1 MKVYVEKERKYRS
14 VSARVAGTVAEL
26 LDRLKINPSTVLVVR
41 NGHLVTESAKLKDSD
56 EIKIISV
63 VSGG

>member
-1 MKVYVEKERKYRS
+1 MKVYVEKESKYRS
-14 VSARVAGTVAEL
+14 MSARVAGTVEEL
-26 LDRLKINPSTVLVVR
+26 LDKLEINPSTVLVVR
-41 NGHLVTESAKLKDSD
+41 NGHLVTESVKLKDSD